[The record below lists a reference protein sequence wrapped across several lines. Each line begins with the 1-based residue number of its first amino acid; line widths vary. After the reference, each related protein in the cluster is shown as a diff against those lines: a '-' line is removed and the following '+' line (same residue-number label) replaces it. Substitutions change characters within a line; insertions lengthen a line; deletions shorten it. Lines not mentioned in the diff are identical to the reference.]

1 MKLYKFVSYA
11 SLVVILFLALAFGSL
26 FFRFPV
32 SDIGWKPAIFFS
44 TPALVLVALLFLKP
58 RCSQKIFR
66 VVILSLAGF
75 SILATIF
82 AWMAPIVLGVFLAA
96 IFALYFA

>member
-11 SLVVILFLALAFGSL
+11 SLVVILFLALALGSL

-32 SDIGWKPAIFFS
+32 SDIGWKPAIFFA

-66 VVILSLAGF
+66 VAILSLAGF

-82 AWMAPIVLGVFLAA
+82 TWMAPIVLGVFLVAM
-96 IFALYFA
+96 FALYLA